1 MPPCHLF
8 TNTTKNDFLQ
18 LGFISICDSHEHDPR
33 ELYFELKIADVL
45 IRVDTWGEVTA
56 IIEEKEFSITL
67 IADNIDELKDWI
79 EFITLMNK

>member
-1 MPPCHLF
+1 MPPYHLF

-18 LGFISICDSHEHDPR
+18 LGFITLCDSPEHDSR
-33 ELYFELKIADVL
+33 EHYFELKIDDVL
-45 IRVDTWGEVTA
+45 IRIDTWGAVTA
-56 IIEEKEFSITL
+56 IIEEKGFSITL